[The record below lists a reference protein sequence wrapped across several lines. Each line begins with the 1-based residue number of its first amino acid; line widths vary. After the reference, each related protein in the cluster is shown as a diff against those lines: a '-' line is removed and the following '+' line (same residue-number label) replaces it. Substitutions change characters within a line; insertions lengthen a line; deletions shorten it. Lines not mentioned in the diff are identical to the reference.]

1 MGRDWAERPA
11 VGRPLGPCQPAWI
24 APFLATAVA
33 FAVMYYGA
41 QLLHRGDVRRA
52 ILVFFILAF
61 AAAGV
66 AGLFGA
72 FITKA
77 APVA

>member
-1 MGRDWAERPA
+1 
-11 VGRPLGPCQPAWI
+11 
-24 APFLATAVA
+24 
-33 FAVMYYGA
+33 MYYGA
-41 QLLHRGDVRRA
+41 QLLRRGDVRRA
-52 ILVFFILAF
+52 ILVFFVLAF

-77 APVA
+77 APIY